1 MAKQKGQDRN
11 AVALIKAQ
19 RNAQS
24 GTWTSENGRVIRL
37 KKADMVF
44 VQMATSS
51 VELPDPP
58 TYTVKIGK
66 AEREYP
72 LDEVVIA
79 QTDDPVEKAKL
90 TRRWNVY
97 QQTLGAAYGELAKRA
112 SGAIFYEGTVPD
124 MELLDSDGAWFKKMK
139 ISGWKL
145 PSDQDELWVLY
156 LQTSLTDDEIASL
169 SEAIARYR
177 GGPSEE
183 MIGAAEKSF
192 PDDVPPDTEPGDVAD
207 AGSDTEGD

>member
-1 MAKQKGQDRN
+1 MAKRNPNDRN

-19 RNAQS
+19 RSAQS
-24 GTWTSENGRVIRL
+24 GTWTSSNGREIQL

-58 TYTVKIGK
+58 TYTVKVGK
-66 AEREYP
+66 SEREYP
-72 LDEVVIA
+72 LDEVVIE
-79 QTDDPVEKAKL
+79 QTDDPAEKARL
-90 TRRWNVY
+90 SRQWNNY
-97 QQTLGAAYGELAKRA
+97 QQRLGMAYSELAKRA
-112 SGAIFYEGTVPD
+112 SGAIFFEGTVPD
-124 MELLDSDGAWFKKMK
+124 MELLESDGRWFKKMK

-145 PSDQDELWVLY
+145 PSDPDELWVLY
-156 LQTSLTDDEIASL
+156 LQTTLSDEEIASL

-183 MIGAAEKSF
+183 MISAAEKSF
-192 PDDVPPDTEPGDVAD
+192 PHDVPSDTRSGDLED
-207 AGSDTEGD
+207 TGSDSEGD